1 MPFVS
6 QCDAWTGR
14 LIRQDAE
21 PEAGVYPEQIMK
33 VVTRFA
39 VLRTLFSKKDFR
51 RLCTSQIFGGTGEWL
66 ATLALLALVWDKTH
80 SAFAS
85 GIVLAFRILPAALV
99 GGFMGSLVDRLDRR
113 RVLVA
118 CTAGRAVIY
127 GSLPFVSDIAP
138 VLGLALLA
146 EMATIG
152 YASARDAT
160 LPRLVPSEH
169 LATANA
175 VSMGSAFGTMPFGS
189 AIFAGLTWL
198 QARLFSPG
206 VDLALIAASVS
217 LVAATLLLGR
227 IRSTAGAGQRAP
239 VVVAGAD
246 EPVDKVRLRHV
257 LREDP
262 TLRRVVVGAVVAACC
277 GGTLLTLGLAYVR
290 GTLHAG
296 PAAYGGL
303 LTSFCAGAVIG
314 VVVVQRA
321 RRSLPKMFHLGTGVM
336 GLILLT
342 MAVFPST
349 VVGYGMGL
357 VFGAAAVVTML
368 GGITILQDR
377 VHDAVRGRAFAA
389 AHGGLRTLAVAVGLL
404 AAWGANALGAGRV
417 LWAMDGTQVMLG
429 VAGLVL
435 VLAGVSL
442 LRPALDAR
450 T

>member
-1 MPFVS
+1 MRIVH
-6 QCDAWTGR
+6 
-14 LIRQDAE
+14 
-21 PEAGVYPEQIMK
+21 
-33 VVTRFA
+33 RFA

-51 RLCTSQIFGGTGEWL
+51 RLCISQVFGGTGEWL

-99 GGFMGSLVDRLDRR
+99 GGFLGALVDKLDRR

-152 YASARDAT
+152 YVSARDAT

-175 VSMGSAFGTMPFGS
+175 VSMGSAFGTMPVGS

-198 QARLFSPG
+198 QARVMSPG
-206 VDLALIAASVS
+206 VDLALLTAAAT
-217 LVAATLLLGR
+217 LVAATVLLGR
-227 IRSTAGAGQRAP
+227 IRSAAGIPQRVPATA
-239 VVVAGAD
+239 AD
-246 EPVDKVRLRHV
+246 TSEPENKIRLRQV

-262 TLRRVVVGAVVAACC
+262 TLRRVVVGAVIAACC
-277 GGTLLTLGLAYVR
+277 GGSLLTLGLAYVR

-303 LTSFCAGAVIG
+303 LTSFCAGALIG
-314 VVVVQRA
+314 TVAVQRA
-321 RRSLPKMFHLGTGVM
+321 RRVLPKMFHLGTGVM
-336 GLILLT
+336 GLILLS

-357 VFGAAAVVTML
+357 IFGAAAVVTML

-389 AHGGLRTLAVAVGLL
+389 AHGGLRTLAVGVGLL

-417 LWAMDGTQVMLG
+417 LWAMDGTQVMLAA
-429 VAGLVL
+429 AGLVL
-435 VLAGVSL
+435 LLAGAVL
-442 LRPALDAR
+442 LRPALTAR
-450 T
+450 A